1 MPHETLLAVVSPA
14 TIPHSTAAPVSPWTQ
29 FRRKLLWIV
38 LIAFLLRLVI
48 VLPRA
53 RHFHYENDESTNIST
68 SLARGEGFAN
78 PFGTPTGPT
87 SWLPPLYEWINAGA
101 FIVFGI
107 KTKASAAVM
116 LALNSL
122 FDSIAI
128 VPIFLAAYRTFGQKV
143 ALWSAWTWALFPYA
157 IYWAIH
163 TNWDTCLST
172 MVMTFAFWLTLE
184 VGGGAGWKT
193 WIWFGIIWGV
203 SALSNTAT
211 LAFLPFGAAW
221 ILWRGRDEFAATLTK
236 GIVAAAICTAIMT
249 PWLVRDYVTFRK
261 FIPIRGNFGLELWI
275 GNSPEANGTWQW
287 WLHPS
292 QNVLEMQK
300 YEQMG
305 EVAYVAEKGREAKQ
319 LIRENP
325 GRFAKVSLMRFVY
338 YWAGVPRAEKS
349 ELVFQLRQ
357 AGFLGFSVLAIWG
370 AIRAWRQ
377 RACGYALYALL
388 LLSFPTIYYFVFP
401 HARYRHPIDPELV
414 ILSVYLIAEAMR
426 GSKREDLTPV

>member
-1 MPHETLLAVVSPA
+1 MRVLSSA
-14 TIPHSTAAPVSPWTQ
+14 TIPFPTTAPASPWAK
-29 FRRKLLWIV
+29 FRRNLLWIF
-38 LIAFLLRLVI
+38 LIAFLLRLAI
-48 VLPRA
+48 VVPRA

-68 SLARGEGFAN
+68 SLASGEGFAN
-78 PFGTPTGPT
+78 PFGIQTGPT
-87 SWLPPLYEWINAGA
+87 SWLPPAYQWINAGV
-101 FIVFGI
+101 FLIFGI

-128 VPIFLAAYRTFGQKV
+128 IPIFLAAYRTFGQRV

-172 MVMTFAFWLTLE
+172 MVMTFAFWLSLE
-184 VGGGAGWKT
+184 LANGAGWKT
-193 WIWFGIIWGV
+193 WIWFGLVWGI

-211 LAFLPFGAAW
+211 LAFLPFAAIW
-221 ILWRGRDEFAATLTK
+221 ILWRRRDEFTATLTK
-236 GIVAAAICTAIMT
+236 GLVAAAICFAIVT
-249 PWLVRDYVTFRK
+249 PWVLRDYVTFHK

-300 YEQMG
+300 YEHMG

-325 GRFAKVSLMRFVY
+325 LRFAKVSVFRFVY
-338 YWAGVPRAEKS
+338 YWAGVPRAERS
-349 ELVFQLRQ
+349 ELAFQLRQ

-377 RACGYALYALL
+377 RTCGFAPYALL
-388 LLSFPTIYYFVFP
+388 LISFPTIYYFVFP
-401 HARYRHPIDPELV
+401 HARYRHPIDPELL
-414 ILSVYLIAEAMR
+414 ILAVYLIAEAMR
-426 GSKREDLTPV
+426 GNQQQSSTEVVQD